1 MCVRA
6 CVLHRKTNVCHAR
19 AGAWHAVRMQS
30 ISSSS
35 ANSNFAYIYVPGG
48 KFDEIMTQCCTAGE
62 DHASEEENCR
72 NFKPPAV
79 KPEMISACL
88 YSSEICCA
96 TRLRINRC
104 KAGVLSAKD
113 GLDCHSPTNE
123 TGSEF
128 YKNCCEACK
137 VGLILGAMQESCTME
152 LQYGSP
158 FDDSFNFCCNEMKAT
173 DDTIV
178 LSEDS
183 EFGMIFSQQSVW
195 LMFCPF
201 QWICAANRL
210 DYVNKFVSIPANRRC
225 CANVS
230 RATVW
235 RMTSDRAKK
244 YQMIATKVTST
255 QRRQTPA
262 SKFR

>member
-1 MCVRA
+1 MHQCWKCVMNIVQMRCA
-6 CVLHRKTNVCHAR
+6 HAR
-19 AGAWHAVRMQS
+19 AAFNIKLKCIRFSLICFFVD
-30 ISSSS
+30 
-35 ANSNFAYIYVPGG
+35 G

-62 DHASEEENCR
+62 EHASKEEHCR
-72 NFKPPAV
+72 NFKPPSVDA
-79 KPEMISACL
+79 EMISACL

-113 GLDCHSPTNE
+113 GLDCHSPNNE

-137 VGLILGAMQESCTME
+137 IGLILGAMQESCTME

-158 FDDSFNFCCNEMKAT
+158 FDDSFNYCCNEMKST

-183 EFGMIFSQQSVW
+183 E
-195 LMFCPF
+195 
-201 QWICAANRL
+201 
-210 DYVNKFVSIPANRRC
+210 
-225 CANVS
+225 S
-230 RATVW
+230 R
-235 RMTSDRAKK
+235 
-244 YQMIATKVTST
+244 
-255 QRRQTPA
+255 
-262 SKFR
+262 